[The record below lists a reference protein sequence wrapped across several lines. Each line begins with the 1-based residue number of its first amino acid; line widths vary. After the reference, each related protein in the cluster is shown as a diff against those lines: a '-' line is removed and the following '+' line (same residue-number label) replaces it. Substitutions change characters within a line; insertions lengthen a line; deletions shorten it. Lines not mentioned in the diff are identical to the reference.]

1 MCLKCGQPFGQ
12 CKCSKYSEPLL
23 KEKSECESVWRLSR
37 RGGGVPFSFL
47 HLGIDL
53 SGQQQQEEEEG
64 NTGPAQLEQL
74 PSLPN
79 HQYSATSS
87 TSVEP
92 PCSLILITLNQT
104 VLSYRTFSS
113 DFNVLQCPFG
123 GRQRSNNIVWVN
135 IFSCG
140 CRCPH
145 FVCNPSFWQ
154 HHCLQAPLLLQKTK
168 CSPLPCI
175 GKIILAWNN
184 KRRITAG
191 NTKI

>member
-1 MCLKCGQPFGQ
+1 MCLKCGQTFGQ
-12 CKCSKYSEPLL
+12 CKWSKYSEPLV

-53 SGQQQQEEEEG
+53 SGQQQQEEEG

-79 HQYSATSS
+79 HQYSATSTNHQYSPTSS
-87 TSVEP
+87 TSDEP

-140 CRCPH
+140 CLQSKFLATPLIA
-145 FVCNPSFWQ
+145 SS
-154 HHCLQAPLLLQKTK
+154 HHCCCRRPNAPPSHASEK
-168 CSPLPCI
+168 
-175 GKIILAWNN
+175 
-184 KRRITAG
+184 
-191 NTKI
+191 